1 MGIPDFIVSLRER
14 IGTAPLW
21 LSGVTAVILD
31 GPRVLLVRRG
41 DTGGW
46 APVSGILEP
55 GEEPAVGAWR
65 EALEETGVEVEV
77 ERLVAVG
84 TTGEI
89 TYPNGDRAS
98 YLDLTFRCR
107 YVRGEAHVA
116 DDESLDV
123 GWWPVDA
130 LPDMPA
136 DFRQRI
142 RDAVDDVPE
151 TRFVHPGEP
160 SPRADRDARGPA
172 A

>member
-14 IGTAPLW
+14 VGTAPLW

-65 EALEETGVEVEV
+65 EAEEETGVNVEV

-107 YVRGEAHVA
+107 HVSGEARVN
-116 DDESLDV
+116 DDESLEV
-123 GWWPVDA
+123 AWWPVDA
-130 LPDMPA
+130 LPDMGD
-136 DFRQRI
+136 DFLQRI
-142 RDAVDDVPE
+142 RNALDDEPE
-151 TRFVHPGEP
+151 TRFVRPGEVAP
-160 SPRADRDARGPA
+160 HHDRDARGA
-172 A
+172 TA

>member
-14 IGTAPLW
+14 IGTEPLW

-65 EALEETGVEVEV
+65 EAAEETGVEVEV

-107 YVRGEAHVA
+107 YVGGEAHVA
-116 DDESLDV
+116 DDESLEV

-136 DFRQRI
+136 DFRRRI

-151 TRFVHPGEP
+151 TRFVRPGEP
-160 SPRADRDARGPA
+160 PPRADRDARGSA
-172 A
+172 T

>member
-14 IGTAPLW
+14 VGTAPLW

-31 GPRVLLVRRG
+31 GSRVLLVRRG
-41 DTGGW
+41 DTGAW

-65 EALEETGVEVEV
+65 EAEEETGVIVEV

-84 TTGEI
+84 TTDEI

-107 YVRGEAHVA
+107 YVSGEARVN
-116 DDESLDV
+116 DDESLEV
-123 GWWPVDA
+123 AWWPVDG
-130 LPDMPA
+130 LPEMPA
-136 DFRQRI
+136 DFLGRI
-142 RDAVDDVPE
+142 RHAVDDAPE
-151 TRFVHPGEP
+151 TRFVRPGDDV
-160 SPRADRDARGPA
+160 PRLARDARGPA

>member
-14 IGTAPLW
+14 VGTAPLW

-41 DTGGW
+41 DTGAW

-65 EALEETGVEVEV
+65 EAEEETGVTVEV

-84 TTGEI
+84 TTDEI
-89 TYPNGDRAS
+89 TYPNGARAS

-107 YVRGEAHVA
+107 YVSGEARVN
-116 DDESLDV
+116 DDESLEV
-123 GWWPVDA
+123 AWWPVDA
-130 LPDMPA
+130 LPEMPA
-136 DFRQRI
+136 DFLGRI
-142 RDAVDDVPE
+142 RHAIDDVPE
-151 TRFVHPGEP
+151 TRFVRPGDDV
-160 SPRADRDARGPA
+160 PRLARDAPGPA

>member
-14 IGTAPLW
+14 IGTEPLW

-65 EALEETGVEVEV
+65 EAAEETGVEVEV

-107 YVRGEAHVA
+107 YVGGEAHVA
-116 DDESLDV
+116 DDESLEV

-130 LPDMPA
+130 LPDMSA
-136 DFRQRI
+136 DFRRRI
-142 RDAVDDVPE
+142 RDAVDDLPE
-151 TRFVHPGEP
+151 TRFVRPGEQ
-160 SPRADRDARGPA
+160 SPRVDRDARSPA
-172 A
+172 T

>member
-1 MGIPDFIVSLRER
+1 MGIPDFVVSLRER
-14 IGTAPLW
+14 VGTAPLW

-41 DTGGW
+41 DTGAW

-65 EALEETGVEVEV
+65 EAEEETGVTVEV

-84 TTGEI
+84 TTDEI

-107 YVRGEAHVA
+107 YVSGEARVN
-116 DDESLDV
+116 DDESLEV
-123 GWWPVDA
+123 AWWPVDA
-130 LPDMPA
+130 LPEMSA
-136 DFRQRI
+136 DFLARI
-142 RDAVDDVPE
+142 RNALDDEPE
-151 TRFVHPGEP
+151 TRFLRPGDDV
-160 SPRADRDARGPA
+160 PRHDRDARGSA

>member
-14 IGTAPLW
+14 IGTEPLW

-46 APVSGILEP
+46 APVTGILDP
-55 GEEPAVGAWR
+55 GEEPAVGAAR
-65 EALEETGVEVEV
+65 EAAEETGVEIEV
-77 ERLVAVG
+77 ERLVSVG

-107 YVRGEAHVA
+107 YLAGEAHVA
-116 DDESLDV
+116 DDESLEV

-136 DFRQRI
+136 DLRQRI
-142 RDAVDDVPE
+142 LDAVDDLPE
-151 TRFVHPGEP
+151 TRFVRPGER
-160 SPRADRDARGPA
+160 SPWADRDARGPA

>member
-14 IGTAPLW
+14 IGTEPLW

-65 EALEETGVEVEV
+65 EAAEETGVEVEV

-107 YVRGEAHVA
+107 YVGGEAHVA
-116 DDESLDV
+116 DDESLEV

-136 DFRQRI
+136 DFRRRI

-151 TRFVHPGEP
+151 TRFVRPGEP
-160 SPRADRDARGPA
+160 SPRADRDARGSVT
-172 A
+172 

>member
-41 DTGGW
+41 DTGAW

-65 EALEETGVEVEV
+65 EAEEETGVTVEV

-84 TTGEI
+84 TTAEI

-107 YVRGEAHVA
+107 YVSGEARVN
-116 DDESLDV
+116 DDESLEV
-123 GWWPVDA
+123 AWWPLDA
-130 LPDMPA
+130 LPAMSA
-136 DFRQRI
+136 ELLQRI
-142 RDAVDDVPE
+142 RDAVDDEPE
-151 TRFVHPGEP
+151 TRFVRPGDEVVP
-160 SPRADRDARGPA
+160 VERDARGLA
-172 A
+172 T

>member
-21 LSGVTAVILD
+21 LSGVTAVVLD

-41 DTGGW
+41 DTGEW

-55 GEEPAVGAWR
+55 GEEPAVGAAR
-65 EALEETGVEVEV
+65 EAEEETGVVVEV
-77 ERLVAVG
+77 ERLVSVG
-84 TTGEI
+84 TTDEI

-107 YVRGEAHVA
+107 YLSGAARVN
-116 DDESLDV
+116 DDESLEV
-123 GWWPVDA
+123 AWWPVDA
-130 LPDMPA
+130 LPPMPA

-142 RDAVDDVPE
+142 ATAVDDAPE
-151 TRFVHPGEP
+151 TRFVRPGGPLERP
-160 SPRADRDARGPA
+160 TRDARA
-172 A
+172 AGA

>member
-1 MGIPDFIVSLRER
+1 MGIPDFVASLRER

-31 GPRVLLVRRG
+31 GTRVLLVRRG
-41 DTGGW
+41 DTGAW

-65 EALEETGVEVEV
+65 EAEEETGVIVEV

-107 YVRGEAHVA
+107 YVSGEARVN
-116 DDESLDV
+116 DDESLEV
-123 GWWPVDA
+123 AWWPVDA
-130 LPDMPA
+130 LPEMPG
-136 DFRQRI
+136 DFLRRI
-142 RDAVDDVPE
+142 RDALDDEPE
-151 TRFVHPGEP
+151 TRFVRPGDDVAHE
-160 SPRADRDARGPA
+160 DRDARGSA

>member
-14 IGTAPLW
+14 VGTAPLW

-65 EALEETGVEVEV
+65 EV

-89 TYPNGDRAS
+89 VYPNGDRAS

-107 YVRGEAHVA
+107 YVSGEARVN
-116 DDESLDV
+116 DDESLEV
-123 GWWPVDA
+123 AWWPVDA
-130 LPDMPA
+130 LPDMSA
-136 DFRQRI
+136 DFLGRI
-142 RDAVDDVPE
+142 RNAVDDEPE
-151 TRFVHPGEP
+151 TRFVRPGEEA
-160 SPRADRDARGPA
+160 PRHARDARGA
-172 A
+172 TA

>member
-41 DTGGW
+41 DTGAW

-65 EALEETGVEVEV
+65 EAEEETGVDVAV
-77 ERLVAVG
+77 ERLVSVR

-107 YVRGEAHVA
+107 YLSGEARVN
-116 DDESLDV
+116 DDESSDV
-123 GWWPVDA
+123 AWWPVDA

-136 DFRQRI
+136 DYRQRI
-142 RDAVDDVPE
+142 RDALDDEPE
-151 TRFVHPGEP
+151 TRIVRPGDAP
-160 SPRADRDARGPA
+160 PPPVRDARGTA

>member
-41 DTGGW
+41 DTGAW

-65 EALEETGVEVEV
+65 EAEEETGVDVVV
-77 ERLVAVG
+77 ERLVSVR
-84 TTGEI
+84 TTGEVS
-89 TYPNGDRAS
+89 YPNGDRAS

-107 YVRGEAHVA
+107 YASGEARVN
-116 DDESLDV
+116 DDESSEV
-123 GWWPVDA
+123 AWWPVDA

-136 DFRQRI
+136 DYRQRI
-142 RDAVDDVPE
+142 RDALDDEPE
-151 TRFVHPGEP
+151 TRIVRPGDRTP
-160 SPRADRDARGPA
+160 PPVRDARDTA

>member
-1 MGIPDFIVSLRER
+1 MGIPDFVASLRAR
-14 IGTAPLW
+14 VGTAPLW

-41 DTGGW
+41 DTGAW

-65 EALEETGVEVEV
+65 EAEEETGVEVEV

-107 YVRGEAHVA
+107 YVSGEARVN
-116 DDESLDV
+116 DDESLEV
-123 GWWPVDA
+123 AWWPVDA

-136 DFRQRI
+136 DFLRRI
-142 RDAVDDVPE
+142 RVALDDAPE
-151 TRFVHPGEP
+151 TRFVRPGEDVP
-160 SPRADRDARGPA
+160 HQDRDARGEIA
-172 A
+172 

>member
-55 GEEPAVGAWR
+55 GEEPAVGAGR
-65 EALEETGVEVEV
+65 EAAEETGVEVEV
-77 ERLVAVG
+77 ERLVSVG

-107 YVRGEAHVA
+107 YVGGDAHVA
-116 DDESLDV
+116 DDESLEV
-123 GWWPVDA
+123 GWWPVEA

-136 DFRQRI
+136 DFLQRI
-142 RDAVDDVPE
+142 RDAVDDLPE
-151 TRFVHPGEP
+151 TRFVRPGER
-160 SPRADRDARGPA
+160 SPWAERDARGPA

>member
-14 IGTAPLW
+14 IGTEPLW

-65 EALEETGVEVEV
+65 EAAEETGVEVEV

-107 YVRGEAHVA
+107 YVGGEAHVA
-116 DDESLDV
+116 DDESLEV

-136 DFRQRI
+136 DFRRRI

-151 TRFVHPGEP
+151 TRFVRPGEP
-160 SPRADRDARGPA
+160 SPRADRDAPGSA
-172 A
+172 T